1 MAEVYLARA
10 NGPAGWEK
18 ECVIKRIL
26 PALAVDQQFVQMFL
40 DEARIAA
47 RLSHPNIVQIY
58 EFGTVGDHD
67 YFLAM
72 EHVHGVD
79 LQQIFDA
86 ESKRNG
92 RIPLPIALRLVS
104 QVAEG
109 LDHAHRAT
117 DARGHLLGLVHRDVT
132 PSNVIISFDGVA

>member
-1 MAEVYLARA
+1 F
-10 NGPAGWEK
+10 EK

-26 PALAVDQQFVQMFL
+26 PALASDAQFVQMFL

-47 RLSHPNIVQIY
+47 RLSHPNIVQI
-58 EFGTVGDHD
+58 FDLGTVNERD

-79 LQQIFDA
+79 LAQVNDA
-86 ESKRNG
+86 EEERGG
-92 RIPLPIALRLVS
+92 RVPLAVALRLVS
-104 QVAEG
+104 NIAEG

-117 DARGHLLGLVHRDVT
+117 DG
-132 PSNVIISFDGVA
+132 